1 MKSIQK
7 AKTYFIKQ
15 KEFNY
20 VYNMNQSNLNQKY
33 KRMFLI
39 QLSACTAE
47 TVTYPIDYIKTLI
60 QVNQNRVLFSEIA
73 NNILHTKNKLQVYN
87 GLKPALLR
95 HSIYSMLRISFY
107 ENLRDTVKTED
118 NKLNIINKFLIGGL
132 SGGLAQFIAS
142 PCDLLKI
149 RYITTLETKKTI
161 SISKTIRHIYNENGI
176 RGLWKGVTPN
186 VSRAVLVNF
195 GELATYDQSKQFIK
209 KHLYLEDNTPL
220 HIMSSI
226 CSGFVASVCCTPAD
240 VIKSRIMQT
249 NNPYNGITDCII
261 QTINKEGVITLYKGF
276 FPIWFRLAPWQ
287 LIFWV
292 SYEKLRILSG
302 LESF

>member
-33 KRMFLI
+33 KRLFLI

-73 NNILHTKNKLQVYN
+73 NNILYTKNKLQVYN

-107 ENLRDTVKTED
+107 ENLRDTVETED
-118 NKLNIINKFLIGGL
+118 NKSNIINKFLIGGL

-149 RYITTLETKKTI
+149 RYITILETKKTI
-161 SISKTIRHIYNENGI
+161 SIPKTIRHIYNENGI

-249 NNPYNGITDCII
+249 NNPYNGVTDCII
-261 QTINKEGVITLYKGF
+261 QTISKEGVITLYKGF